1 MRLVLHRLHS
11 LMPKKMK
18 RKFKI
23 IFRSQEV
30 EKDVTPSVVS
40 VEQGRKPNPQRKISR
55 VPLKYLA
62 GGQN

>member
-1 MRLVLHRLHS
+1 
-11 LMPKKMK
+11 MK

-40 VEQGRKPNPQRKISR
+40 VEQGRKPNPQRIKVLCEQTR
-55 VPLKYLA
+55 ELTLDFLDYV
-62 GGQN
+62 